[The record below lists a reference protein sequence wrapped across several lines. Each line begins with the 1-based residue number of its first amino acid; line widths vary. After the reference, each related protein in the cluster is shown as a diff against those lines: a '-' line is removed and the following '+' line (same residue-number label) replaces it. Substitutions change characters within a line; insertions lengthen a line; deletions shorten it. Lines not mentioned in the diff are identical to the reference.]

1 MADLTHLCGRIAVPA
16 DAPETQ
22 EAITSRRLHEHYA
35 AEYIRRLGGREGPG
49 AGVAYLGELRHRT
62 EGVDP
67 WRLLE
72 LVAAK
77 ALARQPRKDG

>member
-1 MADLTHLCGRIAVPA
+1 MADLTHLSGRVAASAGVPEG
-16 DAPETQ
+16 PEAARSRVLHDLWSG
-22 EAITSRRLHEHYA
+22 EYVRRLASDPGEARRYLHELQY
-35 AEYIRRLGGREGPG
+35 E
-49 AGVAYLGELRHRT
+49 T

-67 WRLLE
+67 WRLVE

>member
-1 MADLTHLCGRIAVPA
+1 MADLTHLGGRIAVPA

-35 AEYIRRLGGREGPG
+35 AEYVRRLGGSEGPG
-49 AGVAYLGELRHRT
+49 AGIAYLGQLRHHT
-62 EGVDP
+62 ENIDP

-77 ALARQPRKDG
+77 AVARKGG